1 MKHIL
6 LAACAVAILSGC
18 GSQGKQ
24 AAPTGNPFLS
34 EYTTPFQVPPFDQ
47 IKMEHYKPAFLQG
60 MEEQQKEIDAIVNNP
75 EPATFQNTIA
85 ALDQSGALLRKV
97 STVFYGLKSA
107 NTNDEMDALSREL
120 SPLQSKHSDD
130 IALNE
135 KLFARIKAVYENPG
149 DLDKEQK
156 KFWKKPI
163 KILYVEVPTW
173 MPKVKKN
180 CVN

>member
-1 MKHIL
+1 
-6 LAACAVAILSGC
+6 
-18 GSQGKQ
+18 
-24 AAPTGNPFLS
+24 
-34 EYTTPFQVPPFDQ
+34 
-47 IKMEHYKPAFLQG
+47 MEHYKPAFLQG

-85 ALDQSGALLRKV
+85 ALDQSGTLLRKV

-149 DLDKEQK
+149 NWTKSK
-156 KFWKKPI
+156 RSCWKKPI

>member
-24 AAPTGNPFLS
+24 AAPTENPFLS

-47 IKMEHYKPAFLQG
+47 SRWTLQTRLLQG

-156 KFWKKPI
+156 KLLEETYKDFVRGGANLDAESQKK
-163 KILYVEVPTW
+163 TA
-173 MPKVKKN
+173 
-180 CVN
+180 